1 MLHPFPA
8 PRFCLHCVCP
18 QQIPSLPRRLGHLNL
33 VPYVLPL
40 QHKID
45 SLVGTLNSP
54 NRTRR
59 VALDD
64 VSGNLRRDLDSL
76 NVISWPTAN
85 RPRRK
90 ARKTCQKDVLHLA
103 RSIFL
108 PLRNLLDAAKKGRQ
122 GTSVFPGDTFPVG
135 AALGEHFSGVFRG
148 HEKGRPVG
156 RPVRC
161 GLWQRLVGHVHRGAG
176 NGANGLAGRL
186 LNFAVHDRA
195 KLSSLFGARLGGHV
209 LE

>member
-1 MLHPFPA
+1 MIRVVFTKIFRHIRISMNVLLGCH
-8 PRFCLHCVCP
+8 LGVCP
-18 QQIPSLPRRLGHLNL
+18 RQIPSLPRRLGHLNL

-40 QHKID
+40 QHEID

-59 VALDD
+59 VAPDD

-76 NVISWPTAN
+76 NVISWSTAN
-85 RPRRK
+85 RPCRK
-90 ARKTCQKDVLHLA
+90 ARETCQKDVLHLA

-108 PLRNLLDAAKKGRQ
+108 PLRNLLDAAKKGRR
-122 GTSVFPGDTFPVG
+122 GTSVFPGDTFLGG

-156 RPVRC
+156 ALGDVSC
-161 GLWQRLVGHVHRGAG
+161 GR
-176 NGANGLAGRL
+176 
-186 LNFAVHDRA
+186 D
-195 KLSSLFGARLGGHV
+195 
-209 LE
+209 